1 MKGIFNKEFR
11 SKLEVKDKKIYSYIN
26 ESRLDIDK
34 VIKDYTN
41 YIYTTIKKSYA
52 QFSKEDM
59 EEIVSDV
66 FLIVWNNQ
74 NKLNINNNMSSYIRG
89 ITKNLLKQKYRYIK
103 VVDNIVDYEEE
114 LVSLSNI
121 ELDVLENEENMII
134 LEEIEK
140 MKLEDKDIFILYY
153 YDNRSIKEICAIHNM
168 SEVKVKSKLFRIRKR
183 LRKALGKRGYG
194 SNE

>member
-114 LVSLSNI
+114 LVSVSNI

-183 LRKALGKRGYG
+183 LRKALEKRGYG